1 MSKIE
6 KADGSEM
13 TIWHYRVA
21 KQHERNQA
29 QMEPQEMLY
38 NIAIALRGE
47 KNQFSIIQQKTKTP
61 VSSDDI
67 DQEDEFDI
75 SKYASSCTTP
85 RGDTATTV
93 STTLLICITNNHDN
107 AQHNKHPIDDLA
119 ISMQGKWH
127 ICPDRF
133 CGLRSGMIGV
143 FTEALPD
150 GVNWSKTARTIAE
163 KLAQRSDRDKPL
175 RVEVRPARFSYNDS
189 TGRKTTTL
197 VAVYAPRDATA
208 EVKGICSQIAFD
220 STDKAGLGLA
230 HSQFHSMKSIHSRTS
245 TRDYILERHVKRISN
260 YSTCTI
266 SADTCD
272 LDDPLSAQDCKEF
285 LASSFANV
293 TDIQSYRDLMYA
305 ILKHEYHA
313 DYNNIQAFE
322 YPSGDEGFKITA
334 TQTKMHTVYEAIIKF
349 EEVAHHFATSS
360 FSETWP
366 AKLREYIPTSEKSSE
381 RIAIFTRDQ
390 KRDNNIRKEAN
401 RPPPTSYA
409 TAAVPQTTTQPK
421 VNQTKPQPVKN
432 QNDIQIPSGFENMCT
447 SMSSLC
453 KQTCNAIKQNQQQQ
467 PALDT
472 ILAHIEE
479 QSQEN
484 KNFREEAK
492 HDRAEAKHDR
502 EEAKRD
508 REDAKQAREEAKQ
521 DRAESKQDRAELKQL
536 RQIVQAQATQL
547 QAIQQQLQQLASK
560 HHEPSQDEQDDESIL
575 TADSH
580 DDNNE
585 WLAGNIDTGAVEE
598 SKDEDDQEETMVSST
613 IVGDARNATCAA
625 ASTSTSIREYKYVAP
640 KSKASAAT
648 SAAKVARVDW
658 RSKTPPPSSQRVT
671 HSTSTD
677 TKMTDHYNK
686 RPKPQSP
693 PTTPN
698 NVSALVPVAKKN
710 KNVKFKKFKSGPSN
724 SKASQGRS

>member
-47 KNQFSIIQQKTKTP
+47 ENQFSIIQQNTKTP
-61 VSSDDI
+61 VSPDDI
-67 DQEDEFDI
+67 EQDDEFDI

-107 AQHNKHPIDDLA
+107 AQHNEHPIDDLA

-163 KLAQRSDRDKPL
+163 NLAQRSDNDKPL
-175 RVEVRPARFSYNDS
+175 RVEVRPARFSYKDS

-220 STDKAGLGLA
+220 SADKAGLGLA
-230 HSQFHSMKSIHSRTS
+230 HSQFHSMKSIHSKTS

-266 SADTCD
+266 SAETCD
-272 LDDPLSAQDCKEF
+272 LDAHVSAQDCKEF
-285 LASSFANV
+285 LPSSFANV
-293 TDIQSYRDLMYA
+293 TDITTGRDLLYA

-313 DYNNIQAFE
+313 DYNNILAFE

-349 EEVAHHFATSS
+349 EEVAHHFARSS
-360 FSETWP
+360 FSHTWP
-366 AKLREYIPTSEKSSE
+366 DELREYISMGDNASE

-432 QNDIQIPSGFENMCT
+432 QNDNQTPSRFET
-447 SMSSLC
+447 
-453 KQTCNAIKQNQQQQ
+453 
-467 PALDT
+467 T

-479 QSQEN
+479 QRQEN
-484 KNFREEAK
+484 RQYREEAK
-492 HDRAEAKHDR
+492 HDR
-502 EEAKRD
+502 EE
-508 REDAKQAREEAKQ
+508 AKQAREEAKQ

-536 RQIVQAQATQL
+536 RQLVKTL
-547 QAIQQQLQQLASK
+547 QQQVERLTSK
-560 HHEPSQDEQDDESIL
+560 HHNSSQDEQDDDSIL
-575 TADSH
+575 TAESH
-580 DDNNE
+580 DDNNK
-585 WLAGNIDTGAVEE
+585 WLAGNIDTGGVEE
-598 SKDEDDQEETMVSST
+598 SKDEVGQEETMVSSI
-613 IVGDARNATCAA
+613 IVGDARIPRALQQALL
-625 ASTSTSIREYKYVAP
+625 SS
-640 KSKASAAT
+640 SK
-648 SAAKVARVDW
+648 
-658 RSKTPPPSSQRVT
+658 
-671 HSTSTD
+671 
-677 TKMTDHYNK
+677 
-686 RPKPQSP
+686 KP
-693 PTTPN
+693 TM
-698 NVSALVPVAKKN
+698 
-710 KNVKFKKFKSGPSN
+710 
-724 SKASQGRS
+724 

>member
-1 MSKIE
+1 
-6 KADGSEM
+6 M

-47 KNQFSIIQQKTKTP
+47 ENQFSIIQQNTKTP
-61 VSSDDI
+61 VSADDI
-67 DQEDEFDI
+67 EQDDEFDI

-107 AQHNKHPIDDLA
+107 AQHNEHPIDDLA

-150 GVNWSKTARTIAE
+150 GVNWSKTARTIAN
-163 KLAQRSDRDKPL
+163 KLAQRSARDKPL
-175 RVEVRPARFSYNDS
+175 RVEVRPARFSYKDS

-230 HSQFHSMKSIHSRTS
+230 HSQFHPMKSIHSRTS

-272 LDDPLSAQDCKEF
+272 LDVHVSAQDCKEF
-285 LASSFANV
+285 LPSSFANV
-293 TDIQSYRDLMYA
+293 TDITTGRDLMYA

-313 DYNNIQAFE
+313 DYNNILAFE

-349 EEVAHHFATSS
+349 EEVAHHFARSS
-360 FSETWP
+360 FSHTWP
-366 AKLREYIPTSEKSSE
+366 DELREYISMGDKASE

-432 QNDIQIPSGFENMCT
+432 QNDNQTPSRFET
-447 SMSSLC
+447 
-453 KQTCNAIKQNQQQQ
+453 
-467 PALDT
+467 T

-479 QSQEN
+479 QRQEN
-484 KNFREEAK
+484 RQYREEGK
-492 HDRAEAKHDR
+492 HAR
-502 EEAKRD
+502 EE
-508 REDAKQAREEAKQ
+508 AKQAREEAKQ

-536 RQIVQAQATQL
+536 RQITQDQAKQLQAQAKQL
-547 QAIQQQLQQLASK
+547 QAFQQQLQQLASK

-598 SKDEDDQEETMVSST
+598 SKDEDDQEETMVSSI
-613 IVGDARNATCAA
+613 IVGDARIPPRAA
-625 ASTSTSIREYKYVAP
+625 ASTAKFIREIKYVAP

-648 SAAKVARVDW
+648 STAKVARVDW
-658 RSKTPPPSSQRVT
+658 RSKVPPPSSQRVT

-710 KNVKFKKFKSGPSN
+710 KNVKFKRVKSGPSN
-724 SKASQGRS
+724 SKAAQGKS

>member
-1 MSKIE
+1 
-6 KADGSEM
+6 M
-13 TIWHYRVA
+13 TIWHYRVS

-47 KNQFSIIQQKTKTP
+47 ENQFSIIQQNTKTP
-61 VSSDDI
+61 VSADDI
-67 DQEDEFDI
+67 EQDDEFDI

-107 AQHNKHPIDDLA
+107 AQHNEHPIDDLA

-150 GVNWSKTARTIAE
+150 GVNWSKTARTIAK
-163 KLAQRSDRDKPL
+163 KLAQRGARDKPL
-175 RVEVRPARFSYNDS
+175 RVEVRPARFSYKDS

-230 HSQFHSMKSIHSRTS
+230 HSQFHPMKSIHSRTS

-272 LDDPLSAQDCKEF
+272 LDDHVSAQDCKEF
-285 LASSFANV
+285 LPSSFANV
-293 TDIQSYRDLMYA
+293 TDITTGRDLMYA

-313 DYNNIQAFE
+313 DYNNILAFE

-349 EEVAHHFATSS
+349 EEVAHHFARSS
-360 FSETWP
+360 FSHTWP
-366 AKLREYIPTSEKSSE
+366 DELREYISMGDNASE

-432 QNDIQIPSGFENMCT
+432 QNDNQTPSRFET
-447 SMSSLC
+447 
-453 KQTCNAIKQNQQQQ
+453 
-467 PALDT
+467 T

-479 QSQEN
+479 QRQEN
-484 KNFREEAK
+484 RQYREEAK
-492 HDRAEAKHDR
+492 HDR
-502 EEAKRD
+502 EE
-508 REDAKQAREEAKQ
+508 AKQAREEAKQ

-536 RQIVQAQATQL
+536 RQITQDQAKQL
-547 QAIQQQLQQLASK
+547 QAFQQQLQQLTSK

-585 WLAGNIDTGAVEE
+585 WLDGNVDTEV
-598 SKDEDDQEETMVSST
+598 DDQEETMVSST
-613 IVGDARNATCAA
+613 IMGDARNATCAA
-625 ASTSTSIREYKYVAP
+625 ASTSTFIRKTKSVTA
-640 KSKASAAT
+640 KSKASVAT
-648 SAAKVARVDW
+648 SAAKVARVD
-658 RSKTPPPSSQRVT
+658 RGSKAPPAATQLVT

-677 TKMTDHYNK
+677 TKMTDHFNK
-686 RPKPQSP
+686 RPKSQSP

-710 KNVKFKKFKSGPSN
+710 KNVKFKRVKSGPSN
-724 SKASQGRS
+724 SKAAQGKS

>member
-1 MSKIE
+1 
-6 KADGSEM
+6 M
-13 TIWHYRVA
+13 TIWHYRVS

-38 NIAIALRGE
+38 NIAVALRGE
-47 KNQFSIIQQKTKTP
+47 KNQFSIVQQQTKTP
-61 VSSDDI
+61 VSSEDI
-67 DQEDEFDI
+67 NQDDEFDI

-107 AQHNKHPIDDLA
+107 AQHNEHPIDDLA

-150 GVNWSKTARTIAE
+150 GVNWSKTARMIAQ
-163 KLAQRSDRDKPL
+163 KLAQRGARDKPL
-175 RVEVRPARFSYNDS
+175 RVEVRPARFSYKDS
-189 TGRKTTTL
+189 TGRKTTTQ
-197 VAVYAPRDATA
+197 VAVYAPRDAMA
-208 EVKGICSQIAFD
+208 EVNGICSQIAFD
-220 STDKAGLGLA
+220 SADKAGLGLA
-230 HSQFHSMKSIHSRTS
+230 HSQFHQMKSFHSRTS

-272 LDDPLSAQDCKEF
+272 LDAHVSAQDCKEF
-285 LASSFANV
+285 LPSSFANV
-293 TDIQSYRDLMYA
+293 TDITTGRDLMYA

-313 DYNNIQAFE
+313 DYNNILAFE

-360 FSETWP
+360 FSDTWP
-366 AKLREYIPTSEKSSE
+366 DELREYISMSDKASE

-432 QNDIQIPSGFENMCT
+432 QNDNQTPSRFET
-447 SMSSLC
+447 
-453 KQTCNAIKQNQQQQ
+453 
-467 PALDT
+467 T

-479 QSQEN
+479 QRQEN
-484 KNFREEAK
+484 RQYREEAK
-492 HDRAEAKHDR
+492 HDR
-502 EEAKRD
+502 EE
-508 REDAKQAREEAKQ
+508 AKQAREEAKQ

-536 RQIVQAQATQL
+536 RQIVQAQAKQL
-547 QAIQQQLQQLASK
+547 QAFQQQLQQLASK

-585 WLAGNIDTGAVEE
+585 WPAGNIDTGAVEE

-625 ASTSTSIREYKYVAP
+625 ASTSTSIRENKDVKP

-648 SAAKVARVDW
+648 SAAKVARVD
-658 RSKTPPPSSQRVT
+658 RGSKAPPAATQLVT

-677 TKMTDHYNK
+677 TKMTDHFNK
-686 RPKPQSP
+686 RPKSQSP

-710 KNVKFKKFKSGPSN
+710 KNVKFKRVKSGPSN
-724 SKASQGRS
+724 SKAAQGRS